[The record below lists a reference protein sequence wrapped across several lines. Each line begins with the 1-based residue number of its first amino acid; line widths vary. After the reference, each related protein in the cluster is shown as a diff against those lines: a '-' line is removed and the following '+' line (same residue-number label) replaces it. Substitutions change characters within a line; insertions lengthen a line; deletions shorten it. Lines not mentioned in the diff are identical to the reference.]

1 MTARPLVGVFLTHAN
16 DLLGADLAR
25 LGEVARRLDEA
36 GVDYLTVAD
45 HVVLGPDLSA
55 HDALGG
61 ALGYPLTE
69 PYPEPLVTL
78 AAIAAVTTRIRL
90 MTGVLVA
97 PLRPAVLLAKSVAT
111 LAVLSGGRLE
121 LGVGSG
127 WQEAEFAAL
136 GVPITEKVARLDAG
150 LAACRALWRDA
161 PADVGS
167 VTGLH
172 CCPQPPGGTVP
183 VWFAGRPTRATLRR
197 VADTGA
203 GWLPIRP
210 LDAATA
216 TAARADLDRACD
228 EAGRDP
234 ATVGIRC
241 PLAPTDDWDALR
253 ETVARLWESGVDG
266 VHLPLR
272 RLATSLTEL
281 DAVLPRL
288 TGLAA

>member
-1 MTARPLVGVFLTHAN
+1 MTGRPLVGVFLTHAN
-16 DLLGADLAR
+16 DLLGPDLAR
-25 LGEVARRLDEA
+25 LGDVVRRLDDA

-45 HVVLGPDLSA
+45 HIVLGPDLSA

-61 ALGYPLTE
+61 GTLGYPLTE

-90 MTGVLVA
+90 LTGVLVA
-97 PLRPAVLLAKSVAT
+97 PLRPPALLAKSVAT

-136 GVPITEKVARLDAG
+136 GVPVTEKVARLDAG
-150 LAACRALWRDA
+150 LAACRALW
-161 PADVGS
+161 ADES
-167 VTGLH
+167 SNGLH
-172 CCPQPPGGTVP
+172 CFPQPPGGTVP

-197 VADTGA
+197 VAETGA
-203 GWLPIRP
+203 GWLPIRQ
-210 LDAATA
+210 LDPEAAA
-216 TAARADLDRACD
+216 AARADLDRACD

-241 PLAPTDDWDALR
+241 PLTPVEDWGALR
-253 ETVARLWESGVDG
+253 GTVSRLWESGVDG

>member
-1 MTARPLVGVFLTHAN
+1 MTRPLVGVFLTHAN
-16 DLLGADLAR
+16 DLLGPDLAR
-25 LGEVARRLDEA
+25 LGEVARRLDDA

-45 HVVLGPDLSA
+45 HIVLGSDLSA

-78 AAIAAVTTRIRL
+78 AAIAAVTSRIRL

-111 LAVLSGGRLE
+111 LAALSGGRLE

-136 GVPITEKVARLDAG
+136 GVPIAEKVARLDAG
-150 LAACRALWRDA
+150 LAACRALWRDE
-161 PADVGS
+161 S
-167 VTGLH
+167 FTGLH
-172 CCPQPPGGTVP
+172 CYPQPPGGTVP
-183 VWFAGRPTRATLRR
+183 VWYAGRPTRATLRR
-197 VADTGA
+197 VAETGA
-203 GWLPIRP
+203 GWLPIRQ
-210 LDAATA
+210 LDPEAAA
-216 TAARADLDRACD
+216 AARADLDRACE

-241 PLAPTDDWDALR
+241 PLAIDDWDALR
-253 ETVARLWESGVDG
+253 DTVARLYESGVDG

-272 RLATSLTEL
+272 RLATSLDEL